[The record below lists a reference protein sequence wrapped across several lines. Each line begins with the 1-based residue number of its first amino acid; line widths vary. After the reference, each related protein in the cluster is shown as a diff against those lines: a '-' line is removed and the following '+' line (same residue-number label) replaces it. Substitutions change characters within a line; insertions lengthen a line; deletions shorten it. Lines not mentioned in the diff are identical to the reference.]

1 MQTVSIIISGKVQ
14 GVFFRQST
22 KEKADSLGITGR
34 VKNLSDGNVS
44 VIATGMPAQLNKLTD
59 WCRQGPPRANV
70 TNIVIEN
77 LPVQLFNSFHI
88 ERF

>member
-34 VKNLSDGNVS
+34 VKNLRDGNVS
-44 VIATGMPAQLNKLTD
+44 IIATGMPAQLNKLTD
-59 WCRQGPPRANV
+59 WCRQGPPGATV
-70 TNIVIEN
+70 TNILIDE
-77 LPVQLFNSFHI
+77 LPVQLFSSFSI